1 MVYNVVV
8 KENTFRVLTE
18 PVDDASGVITN
29 FIERATLAPTEYETV
44 CDGTLTVDESRVTLG
59 YAPTDQIFVELSFTA
74 EEPNLI
80 TLQRV
85 SENMPPFT
93 LVLEEGV
100 RHVCLCKNK
109 TTGIEMMTRAQRIN
123 NTFLR
128 NGCVEIDY
136 TVEVN
141 GIRAEK
147 TKMRINLIKNEQPR

>member
-1 MVYNVVV
+1 MVYSVVV

-18 PVDDASGVITN
+18 PVDDSSGVITN

-44 CDGTLTVDESRVTLG
+44 CDGTLTVEGSKVTLG
-59 YAPTDQIFVELSFTA
+59 YSPTDQILVELSFTL
-74 EEPNLI
+74 EEPTLI

-85 SENMPPFT
+85 SENMPPLT

-100 RHVCLCKNK
+100 RHVCLCKNR
-109 TTGIEMMTRAQRIN
+109 TAAIEMMTRAQRID

-128 NGCVEIDY
+128 DGRVEMDY

-147 TKMRINLIKNEQPR
+147 TRMMISLVKNEQPR